1 VSERFLK
8 IVFVL
13 SFGVLCLVYGV
24 VAVLYNL
31 FPAPQIIEARA
42 TIIDVA
48 TYWKNDLAL
57 EPTRHLVPAD
67 DPERVVYRVLRPDL
81 VPPGAT
87 MIGGLAPD
95 RDRLQG
101 VTLYDELG
109 VEIHHWSID
118 YEALDPGG
126 EDEENVMLHGLLPFP
141 DGSIAVAFDN
151 GNVIARV
158 DACGKPIWVTPG
170 RYHHVVS
177 AGDDGILWSWVE
189 EVLMKLDAGT
199 GEVLDEINLKTD
211 LIEGQDLYG
220 VFAIHTDEN
229 PDGITYHG
237 SAFHANDVEPLT
249 RALAPAFPEFEPGD
263 LLISLRELNLVAV
276 LDPDTRELKWW
287 IHGPWFRQHD
297 PDFEPDG
304 RISVFDNHMG
314 LGASRIVLID
324 PKTNEWEVVLQG
336 SDELPFY
343 TWQRGTHQIL
353 PNGDIL
359 VTEPERGRVFM
370 TDGEGDLIWV
380 REMIFDAEQNYIV
393 TTAIQVPPGF
403 FDDDAFACAGTPDM
417 Q

>member
-1 VSERFLK
+1 MSERIIK
-8 IVFVL
+8 IAFVV

-24 VAVLYNL
+24 LAVLYNL
-31 FPAPQIIEARA
+31 FPAPQIIEARGTA
-42 TIIDVA
+42 IDLA
-48 TYWKNDLAL
+48 QYWRNDLSL

-67 DPERVVYRVLRPDL
+67 DPDRVAYHVLRPDL

-95 RDRLQG
+95 REKLQG

-109 VEIHHWSID
+109 VEIYHWSID
-118 YEALDPGG
+118 YEALDVDG
-126 EDEENVMLHGLLPFP
+126 EGEANVMLHGLLPFA
-141 DGSIAVAFDN
+141 DGSLAVTFDN

-158 DACGKPIWVTPG
+158 DACGKALWVTPG
-170 RYHHVVS
+170 RFHHGVT
-177 AGDDGILWSWVE
+177 AGDDGVIWSWDE
-189 EVLMKLDAGT
+189 EILVKLDAET
-199 GEVLDEINLKTD
+199 GEILDEIALEAD
-211 LIEGQDLYG
+211 LIEAKDLYG
-220 VFAIHTDEN
+220 VFSIHTVEN
-229 PDGITYHG
+229 PDGITYQG

-249 RALAPAFPEFEPGD
+249 RDLAPAFPEFEPGD

-276 LDPDTRELKWW
+276 LDPDSRELRWW

-297 PDFEPDG
+297 PDFLPDG
-304 RISVFDNHMG
+304 RISVFDNRMG
-314 LGASRIVLID
+314 LGASQIVVID
-324 PKTNEWEVVLQG
+324 PKTNEWEVTLKG

-370 TDGEGDLIWV
+370 TDADGEPIWI
-380 REMIFDAEQNYIV
+380 REMVFDAEQNYIV
-393 TTAIQVPPGF
+393 TVALQVALDF
-403 FDDDAFACAGTPDM
+403 FADDAFACAGTPGS